1 MTANRRFGERLQLGE
16 VVVAACELGSRV
28 AGDPAT
34 AAELAARRLE
44 RVLVRGGNLRLEAA
58 LAELANELRPTR
70 RYPGSLPGEDVVAA
84 R

>member
-1 MTANRRFGERLQLGE
+1 
-16 VVVAACELGSRV
+16 V

-58 LAELANELRPTR
+58 LVELANELRSTR
-70 RYPGSLPGEDVVAA
+70 RHPAGLPGEDVLAA